1 MPGPP
6 GRCGLDRGPA
16 ARRDRHRED
25 GATSCASR
33 EASGQGSP
41 RSRQTKPQA
50 WEAPAQS
57 CGRRDT
63 WVPPG
68 FRPRQ
73 QAATARAARDGETR
87 TLAEDRQRERR
98 RCPGRRDEAG
108 THRPGHVSRPLE
120 PSGTF
125 SDTGTTRLPQP
136 PGVTGV
142 HPSPPCSG
150 PVRANTE
157 SSRHLGSTARP
168 SCSLLLSSPGLPCA
182 VQRPWCPLPPRPLAP
197 HSRCWVLAREAA
209 RTVRLHRP
217 QEHRDWEPGDV
228 PRADPP
234 HGGPGAGSSWV
245 NGTPTSSL

>member
-33 EASGQGSP
+33 EASGQGSL

-73 QAATARAARDGETR
+73 QAATARAACDGETR
-87 TLAEDRQRERR
+87 TLAEDRQREPR

-125 SDTGTTRLPQP
+125 SDMGTTRLPQP

-182 VQRPWCPLPPRPLAP
+182 VQRPWCPLPPG
-197 HSRCWVLAREAA
+197 HSRLI
-209 RTVRLHRP
+209 
-217 QEHRDWEPGDV
+217 
-228 PRADPP
+228 
-234 HGGPGAGSSWV
+234 PGAGFWPEKQQGPSGCTGPRNTATGSRATCR
-245 NGTPTSSL
+245 GLTLPTGAQGRGLLG